1 MIDRS
6 FVRSVLAAASVAIL
20 PIALAGAGVLPAAAV
35 HAAASDFVADIVD
48 PDLTIQ
54 TALVNDDHA
63 PVAAAARALAQGA
76 SGLGADGKAL
86 SAAAGKAA
94 AATTLEAARTAFG
107 DLSTALI
114 AYADQSKQ
122 PIGGKI
128 VAYCPMVKKSWVQTD
143 GTIANPY
150 YGKAMATCGSQTR
163 KLAPTQ

>member
-6 FVRSVLAAASVAIL
+6 LVRSVLAAASVAIL
-20 PIALAGAGVLPAAAV
+20 PIALAGAGVLP
-35 HAAASDFVADIVD
+35 
-48 PDLTIQ
+48 
-54 TALVNDDHA
+54 
-63 PVAAAARALAQGA
+63 AAAARALAQGA

-114 AYADQSKQ
+114 AYADKSKQ
-122 PIGGKI
+122 PVAGKI